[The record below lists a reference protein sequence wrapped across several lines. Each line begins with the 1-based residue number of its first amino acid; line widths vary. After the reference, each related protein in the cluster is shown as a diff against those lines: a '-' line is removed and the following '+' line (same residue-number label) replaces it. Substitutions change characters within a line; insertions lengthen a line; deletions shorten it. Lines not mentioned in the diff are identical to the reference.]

1 MKLPLAAAAL
11 FSLFLT
17 GCMKY
22 TLTPDRPASMPRAEA
37 PPLPLKV
44 GLIIEGP
51 QPGVPAWKARETEEL
66 GPRFAE
72 ALRESRLF
80 SDVFYPLAPAAAAA
94 SGVDLVINGRFSSR
108 FDQDPLQGPKIFFV
122 CFTGFFTGALMS
134 ETSHHLA
141 EGALTVAYPD
151 GRLVK
156 TYDEKVDVVAVSM
169 VSAFAEQ
176 KTMKFGPP
184 AARENL
190 AAKLVQSLISDR
202 ASFVRREPPV
212 PPPAPAAPPVAPAV
226 VVEPAMAVESA
237 PEAPVKIA
245 AEPKPARRDPL
256 TPAEEAEIDEQLMP

>member
-1 MKLPLAAAAL
+1 MLKGVMKLPLAAAAL
-11 FSLFLT
+11 SALFLT

-22 TLTPDRPASMPRAEA
+22 TLTPDRPASLPRHEA
-37 PPLPLKV
+37 APLPLKV
-44 GLIIEGP
+44 GVIIEGP
-51 QPGVPAWKARETEEL
+51 PPGTAAWKAREDEPL

-80 SDVFYPLAPAAAAA
+80 PDVFYPLPPNAAAAA
-94 SGVDLVINGRFSSR
+94 GVDLIINGRFSSR
-108 FDQDPLQGPKIFFV
+108 YDADPLQGPKIFFV

-156 TYDEKVDVVAVSM
+156 TYNEKVDVVAVSM

-184 AARENL
+184 SARENL
-190 AAKLVQSLISDR
+190 AAKLVQALIADR
-202 ASFVRREPPV
+202 DSFVRREA
-212 PPPAPAAPPVAPAV
+212 PAPAPATEPAPPVAAA
-226 VVEPAMAVESA
+226 EPA
-237 PEAPVKIA
+237 PPVKIA
-245 AEPKPARRDPL
+245 AEPVRPKRGPL
-256 TPAEEAEIDEQLMP
+256 TPAEESEIDEQLMP